1 MKKHLE
7 AHSRFLHEY
16 GSDGY
21 MIIAAYEETCG
32 VRQDGRYADWFGD
45 LGLFEAS
52 GNEEA
57 TYEKLCER
65 YAAGLKYLG
74 IIREQADAVCRAFV
88 SSQLAEHIRE
98 EMERSAADSGYMPR
112 SVLSKRH
119 VFELTAEQ
127 LAVDAEMDVDCDI
140 GQEITAYIA
149 TWFDVD
155 KKFGLDITDEDG
167 TWLNLYAKYN
177 PFADTLR
184 LECEISRDNGS
195 VYFDYEPTPAEARL
209 IKDMI
214 AEKIMQVHGQMP
226 QEFCSGFSQDEK
238 SVYVYINTAGSSMEQ
253 SEKRK
258 RLKAYCAEKGYWKG
272 GSVSISVP
280 MYRCGTEFRFMIDY
294 CRIRGISKI
303 LVDSMQDIGNTPD
316 EVTKTIDAL
325 CSRGFTV
332 EAAKSQQV
340 FAAQNEEASLTMGGL
355 T

>member
-7 AHSRFLHEY
+7 AYSRFLHEY

-21 MIIAAYEETCG
+21 MIIAAYEEACG

-74 IIREQADAVCRAFV
+74 IIREQAEAVCCAFV

-98 EMERSAADSGYMPR
+98 EMDKSAADSGYMPK

-140 GQEITAYIA
+140 GQEITAHLE

-238 SVYVYINTAGSSMEQ
+238 S
-253 SEKRK
+253 
-258 RLKAYCAEKGYWKG
+258 AYCAEKGYWKG

-340 FAAQNEEASLTMGGL
+340 FAVQNEEANLTMGGL